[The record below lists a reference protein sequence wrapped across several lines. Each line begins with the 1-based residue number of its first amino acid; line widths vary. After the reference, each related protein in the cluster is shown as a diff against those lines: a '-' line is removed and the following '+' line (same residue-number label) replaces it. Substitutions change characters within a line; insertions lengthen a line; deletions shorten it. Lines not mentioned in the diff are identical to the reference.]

1 MNLGELWRRLDRVQ
15 RSFAFKVAVTAVVV
29 LLGIGGLAAYI
40 VHQQANADPGVR
52 SNFEEMFPRPPD
64 DADPQIKEQWERVRF
79 SADAMA
85 KATNAVLRG
94 QGDPTAVAVG
104 VTLAVAVTVAV
115 VWIGLGLWSL
125 GLLLVLSLV
134 AGPLIV
140 FGSGGWQDLGR
151 FVAAAGALTF
161 SFLVLMELLKAAF
174 SGPFKPLAIAR
185 NVVLEAVRMKV
196 SVVFIVLLVIVL
208 AALPE
213 QLDPERPLR
222 YRVQSFLQYG
232 VGATFWI
239 TAILTLFLAVGS
251 VAFEQRDKV
260 IWQTMTKPVAA
271 WQYLLGKWLG
281 VVGVAAVLLG
291 VSASGVFL
299 FVGYLREQPAI
310 GEVRAFVPRGNEL
323 VTDDRWI
330 LETQVLTAR
339 RSVMPTLPRLD
350 PSALSNEVDQ
360 RAERARKAD
369 PSFRDGPEERQ
380 KILNELLN
388 EVQQSYLSI
397 GPGEREVFRFPG
409 LREVRERGLPVT
421 LRYRVNAG
429 ANDPRATYRVTF
441 FLPNAEPVIQEIPL
455 GQTLTIRVSPASINA
470 EGVLEVLVVNGDAAR
485 RTVNEETITFPP
497 DGLEVYYPVS
507 SYRMNYLRVVGVLWL
522 KLAFLAMVGICAATH
537 LSFSVSCLVA
547 FGVFLMAESASF
559 LVESLEYYESRGNKD
574 EILWGRV
581 LIRTI
586 AVPVAYGFKFY
597 AELRPSSHLVEG
609 KLLDWGTVSRGVGVL
624 FVLTASLFA
633 VAVSIFRKRE
643 LATYSGQ

>member
-1 MNLGELWRRLDRVQ
+1 MNFGELWRRIDRVQ
-15 RSFAFKVAVTAVVV
+15 RSFHFKVAATIVVV
-29 LLGIGGLAAYI
+29 LLGIGGLTAYI

-64 DADPQIKEQWERVRF
+64 DADPQIKEQWERIRF

-85 KATNAVLRG
+85 KATNVVLQG
-94 QGDPTAVAVG
+94 QGDPTAVALGVG
-104 VTLAVAVTVAV
+104 LAVAVAAAV
-115 VWIGLGLWSL
+115 VWLGLGLWSFGVL
-125 GLLLVLSLV
+125 TLLAAVAWPLVSL
-134 AGPLIV
+134 
-140 FGSGGWQDLGR
+140 GSGFWQDLGR
-151 FVAAAGALTF
+151 FIAAAGALTF

-174 SGPFKPLAIAR
+174 AAPFKPLAIAR
-185 NVVLEAVRMKV
+185 NVVFEAVRMKV

-239 TAILTLFLAVGS
+239 TALLTLFLAVGT

-291 VSASGVFL
+291 VSSAGVFL

-339 RSVMPTLPRLD
+339 QSVKPLLPQMD
-350 PSALSNEVDQ
+350 PSAVSQEIAE
-360 RAERARKAD
+360 RAERARRSD
-369 PSFRDGPEERQ
+369 PSFRDTPEARQQLLKDFLTERQ
-380 KILNELLN
+380 
-388 EVQQSYLSI
+388 QAFLSI
-397 GPGEREVFRFPG
+397 GPGQRELYRFPG
-409 LREVRERGLPVT
+409 LGKVRERGLPVT

-429 ANDPRATYRVTF
+429 ANDPRAAYRLTF
-441 FLPNAEPVIQEIPL
+441 FMQNAQPAIQEVPL
-455 GQTLTIRVSPASINA
+455 GQTLTLRVSPASIG
-470 EGVLEVLVVNGDAAR
+470 EDGVLEVLIVNGDAAR
-485 RTVNEETITFPP
+485 QTSNEETVTFPP

-507 SYRMNYLRVVGVLWL
+507 SYRMNYARVIGVLWL

-559 LVESLEYYESRGNKD
+559 LVESLEYYESSGKQG
-574 EILWGRV
+574 EILWAR
-581 LIRTI
+581 LIVRAI

-597 AELRPSSHLVEG
+597 AELRPSAHLVEG
-609 KLLDWGTVSRGVGVL
+609 RLLDWGTVSRGVAVL
-624 FVLTASLFA
+624 FVLTGSLFA
-633 VAVSIFRKRE
+633 AAVAIFRRRE